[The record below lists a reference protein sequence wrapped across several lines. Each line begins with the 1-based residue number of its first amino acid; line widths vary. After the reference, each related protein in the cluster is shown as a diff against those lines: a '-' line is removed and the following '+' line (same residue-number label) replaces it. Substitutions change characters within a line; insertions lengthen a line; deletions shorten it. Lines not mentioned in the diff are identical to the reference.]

1 MNVADDVTCAAR
13 SVESSTDVNYDADAA
28 PDRSIIAEALRRL
41 SPAYR
46 QILLETVIRRHTLQV
61 TATRLGI
68 PEATVRSR
76 LHYAMHELCRELD
89 AARAVQSS
97 E

>member
-1 MNVADDVTCAAR
+1 MNIADNVTSGAR
-13 SVESSTDVNYDADAA
+13 SVESSTDVNYADAA